1 MCVCVFRVLVH
12 RHGCLCADQVMLTL
26 LVQFY
31 PHDEHS
37 PQFARSQDPRFA
49 QQNPRMV
56 RIRTLRQTYIQYIYL
71 TGGTHVYVTYP
82 PVSMDRLNLEAT
94 HGEVTGHIISSAG
107 TYMTDADYGVGGR
120 GTSGTL
126 TTPSMET
133 HLHTS
138 NIWLWCWYVQ
148 LQSVSTKRERGHST
162 PLFYHVHTAQDS
174 SISWCLGILGKTLHT

>member
-1 MCVCVFRVLVH
+1 
-12 RHGCLCADQVMLTL
+12 
-26 LVQFY
+26 
-31 PHDEHS
+31 
-37 PQFARSQDPRFA
+37 
-49 QQNPRMV
+49 MV

-71 TGGTHVYVTYP
+71 TAGTHVYVTYP

-94 HGEVTGHIISSAG
+94 HGEVTSHIISSAG

-138 NIWLWCWYVQ
+138 NIWLWWLVCAV
-148 LQSVSTKRERGHST
+148 TKCFHQKGKGAQH
-162 PLFYHVHTAQDS
+162 PPFYHVHTAQDS